1 MRCIYICILSASC
14 EQECNFVSTRVCI
27 LVVFFRWYHIHSVFG
42 GLWQTHHASLRSTL
56 SFRGTT
62 SIDLHSHCVCRLTHT
77 VPLSPSHRV
86 VYLAHTVLLTSVLLL
101 PSLAQCLLH
110 CCNCVTRTVAYQSL
124 PCTMSC
130 SSITLYCNPPQ
141 RVSAVLSI
149 PTLQWYTYEH
159 ICILSD
165 SCNSPRL

>member
-1 MRCIYICILSASC
+1 MRCIYLCILSASC
-14 EQECNFVSTRVCI
+14 EKDATLCPHTSMYTTGFLQVVPHTPCVWWASTNPSCVASK
-27 LVVFFRWYHIHSVFG
+27 YSV
-42 GLWQTHHASLRSTL
+42 LR
-56 SFRGTT
+56 TT
-62 SIDLHSHCVCRLTHT
+62 SIDLRSHCVWRLTRT

-149 PTLQWYTYEH
+149 PTLQ
-159 ICILSD
+159 
-165 SCNSPRL
+165 